1 MNNRIFVGLFPT
13 GIVYA
18 DRKVERH
25 GDYKRLGFLPYS
37 TLALEIE
44 KDCPPALAREIR
56 ADAAA
61 YALPGPTDLNRR
73 PDHDPRAGADPQ
85 SLTRNSQKRRGG
97 DRVEDRGSGSPGP
110 GRSSVL
116 PR

>member
-56 ADAAA
+56 ADAAN
-61 YALPGPTDLNRR
+61 YAPGQVLQIST
-73 PDHDPRAGADPQ
+73 AGQTMTLGLA
-85 SLTRNSQKRRGG
+85 LTRKT
-97 DRVEDRGSGSPGP
+97 
-110 GRSSVL
+110 
-116 PR
+116 